1 MYTIP
6 IDEAGYI
13 DNPCVIGKPEPCLQK
28 AWGALVYRRGKKIE
42 IASFLPR
49 DRQGKKIE
57 ARGLPRGVY
66 LKFCSAT
73 VGGKFCYLY
82 VVDQV
87 TESEISLLSV
97 VSAAVPTIYDID
109 TIAPTKLHVLEAKL
123 KMLEAQME
131 DLRISI
137 SNVKGQPL
145 NLPKRQ

>member
-13 DNPCVIGKPEPCLQK
+13 DNPCFIDKPEPCLQK

-57 ARGLPRGVY
+57 ARGLSQGVY

-73 VGGKFCYLY
+73 VGGKFCSLY

-97 VSAAVPTIYDID
+97 VGAAVPTIYDID
-109 TIAPTKLHVLEAKL
+109 TIAPTKLHILEAKL
-123 KMLEAQME
+123 EMLEAQMD

-137 SNVKGQPL
+137 SNVKRQPL
-145 NLPKRQ
+145 NLPKGQ

>member
-13 DNPCVIGKPEPCLQK
+13 DNPCFIDKPEPCLQK
-28 AWGALVYRRGKKIE
+28 GWGALIYRRGKKIE

-57 ARGLPRGVY
+57 ARGLPKGVY
-66 LKFCSAT
+66 LKFCSTT
-73 VGGKFCYLY
+73 VGGEFCSLY
-82 VVDQV
+82 VVSQE

-97 VSAAVPTIYDID
+97 VGAEVPTIYDID
-109 TIAPTKLHVLEAKL
+109 TIAPTKLHILEAKL
-123 KMLEAQME
+123 EMLEAQMD

-137 SNVKGQPL
+137 SNMKRQSL
-145 NLPKRQ
+145 NLPKGQ